1 MRYIPTVKLN
11 PGMAL
16 GHDIYDGEGRMLLAR
31 HLILAPEHIEALIA
45 MVFRAS
51 ILMVSLLPESRSKKF

>member
-1 MRYIPTVKLN
+1 MHMRYIPTVKLN

-31 HLILAPEHIEALIA
+31 HLILAPEHIEALDRYG
-45 MVFRAS
+45 FPGGS
-51 ILMVSLLPESRSKKF
+51 SSL